1 MISSGP
7 RYWGELRHKLWRL
20 KERTGVAMT
29 VHLKEA
35 LSLYLDV
42 YEQVEQERMDELE
55 LEMWRSELAVER
67 LRQVLDRYDGR
78 ERSRS

>member
-1 MISSGP
+1 
-7 RYWGELRHKLWRL
+7 
-20 KERTGVAMT
+20 MT
-29 VHLKEA
+29 VHLREA
-35 LSLYLDV
+35 LSVYLDV